1 LRGRAAGSVH
11 ATDWRCNRRFGGS
24 GVTGPPGD
32 PRRPFV
38 KTRAIRHL
46 RFCRQGPQDGSGAG
60 RAAGAPGVST
70 VKDPPPR
77 PQNAE
82 RWPFLRPGRLF
93 RSSRDRTATGE
104 RRGSVLV
111 GILARAGEAGRAKV
125 TSPVGYS
132 TGLPLRSGG
141 GPAGIA
147 AGSETALSSTS
158 TSVAAVLGLGS
169 LRPHRGTPTP
179 APAPGLAPVSARLS
193 EHVSRCGCQP
203 SYYGVSLGR
212 PSKPPLGGER
222 ESDSALG
229 SVLNQQVLSWP
240 PAPRLAVATLLP
252 SVETCQAH
260 TTSRGPVAGLA
271 HSPATVVSRARSS
284 LARPRR
290 RRKVDASHCADRHV
304 SFHAA
309 PDPRQPRV
317 SDRLLEGY
325 SNPKRIKLSASR
337 YSNVSFESYRT
348 LRSRF
353 MRTHSS
359 ANGSA
364 PWYCT
369 PDRMCPSS

>member
-1 LRGRAAGSVH
+1 M
-11 ATDWRCNRRFGGS
+11 
-24 GVTGPPGD
+24 
-32 PRRPFV
+32 
-38 KTRAIRHL
+38 
-46 RFCRQGPQDGSGAG
+46 
-60 RAAGAPGVST
+60 
-70 VKDPPPR
+70 
-77 PQNAE
+77 
-82 RWPFLRPGRLF
+82 
-93 RSSRDRTATGE
+93 
-104 RRGSVLV
+104 
-111 GILARAGEAGRAKV
+111 

-179 APAPGLAPVSARLS
+179 APAPGLAPESARLS
-193 EHVSRCGCQP
+193 EHVSRYGCQP
-203 SYYGVSLGR
+203 SYCGVSLGR

-271 HSPATVVSRARSS
+271 HSPATVVSRARPS
-284 LARPRR
+284 LARSRR
-290 RRKVDASHCADRHV
+290 RGRVDAPHCADRRV

-309 PDPRQPRV
+309 PDPCQPRV
-317 SDRLLEGY
+317 SHRLLGSY
-325 SNPKRIKLSASR
+325 NSRRRRKVSSSR
-337 YSNVSFESYRT
+337 YSSESFESYKMSRPR
-348 LRSRF
+348 RS
-353 MRTHSS
+353 RTHSS
-359 ANGSA
+359 ATGSA
-364 PWYCT
+364 PCT
-369 PDRMCPSS
+369 FTFDRM